1 MANLNLYKSFYDVV
15 RYGSFTKA
23 SKSTNIS
30 QPALSYSIKTLEQ
43 ELNTVLLNRKN
54 GELKLTEE
62 GKILFNNLVIIF
74 DKIDTFENSVKA
86 SNNEYEG
93 TLNIGARG
101 SALETFM
108 TGIINEYH
116 LLYPKVKLNFFMKP
130 SKELYE
136 MFDNGDIDLIIEELP
151 LGNSRFNLDYIVLS
165 HMENCFVT
173 SDKEIV
179 NKINKLKDLE
189 TYPIILPSKSKR
201 RETLEKILDRENVH
215 LENTI
220 SLPNSD
226 LSISLAKEG
235 VGIGYLIKGSIEEEL
250 KNEKLYE
257 IKFEQK
263 FDQLDFALIYTNDYM
278 KNITKEFINIAKKYS
293 HKNTL

>member
-86 SNNEYEG
+86 SNNDFEG

-108 TGIINEYH
+108 TSIINEYH

-151 LGNSRFNLDYIVLS
+151 LGSSRFKLDYIVLS

-179 NKINKLKDLE
+179 NKISKLKDLE
-189 TYPIILPSKSKR
+189 SYPIILPSKSKR
-201 RETLEKILDRENVH
+201 REKLEEVLEKENVT

-250 KNEKLYE
+250 NNEKLYE

-263 FDQLDFALIYTNDYM
+263 FDQLDFALIYTEDYM
-278 KNITKEFINIAKKYS
+278 KNITKEFINIAKKY
-293 HKNTL
+293 KI

>member
-189 TYPIILPSKSKR
+189 SYPVILPSKSKR
-201 RETLEKILDRENVH
+201 RETLEEILDRENVH

-263 FDQLDFALIYTNDYM
+263 FDQLDFALIYTEDYM
-278 KNITKEFINIAKKYS
+278 KNITKEFIEISKKY
-293 HKNTL
+293 KI

>member
-23 SKSTNIS
+23 SKNTNIS
-30 QPALSYSIKTLEQ
+30 QPALSYSIKTLEN

-62 GKILFNNLVIIF
+62 GKILYNNLVIIF

-86 SNNEYEG
+86 SNREYEG

-130 SKELYE
+130 SKELYD

-151 LGNSRFNLDYIVLS
+151 LGNSRFKLDYIILS

-179 NKINKLKDLE
+179 NKIKKLKDLE
-189 TYPIILPSKSKR
+189 SYPVILPSKSKR
-201 RETLEKILDRENVH
+201 RETLEGILKLENVS

-226 LSISLAKEG
+226 LSIALAKEG

-250 KNEKLYE
+250 KNQKLYE

>member
-151 LGNSRFNLDYIVLS
+151 LGNSRFNLEHIVLS

-189 TYPIILPSKSKR
+189 SYPVILPSKSKR
-201 RETLEKILDRENVH
+201 RETLEKILDIENVH

-263 FDQLDFALIYTNDYM
+263 FDQLDFALIYTEDYM
-278 KNITKEFINIAKKYS
+278 KNITKEFIEISKKY
-293 HKNTL
+293 KI

>member
-62 GKILFNNLVIIF
+62 GKILYNNLVIIF

-93 TLNIGARG
+93 ALNIGARG

-189 TYPIILPSKSKR
+189 SYPIILPSKSKR
-201 RETLEKILDRENVH
+201 RETLEEILESENVH

-263 FDQLDFALIYTNDYM
+263 FDQLDFALIYTEDYM
-278 KNITKEFINIAKKYS
+278 KNITKEFIEISKKY
-293 HKNTL
+293 KI

>member
-23 SKSTNIS
+23 SKNTNIS
-30 QPALSYSIKTLEQ
+30 QPALSYSIKTLEN

-62 GKILFNNLVIIF
+62 GKILYNNLVIIF

-86 SNNEYEG
+86 SNREYEG

-130 SKELYE
+130 SKELYD

-151 LGNSRFNLDYIVLS
+151 LGNSRFKLDYIILS

-179 NKINKLKDLE
+179 SKIKKLKDLE
-189 TYPIILPSKSKR
+189 SYPVILPSRSKR
-201 RETLEKILDRENVH
+201 RETLEGILKLENVS

-226 LSISLAKEG
+226 LSIALAKEG

-250 KNEKLYE
+250 KNQKLYE

>member
-151 LGNSRFNLDYIVLS
+151 LGNSRFNLEHIVLS

-189 TYPIILPSKSKR
+189 SYPVILPSRSKR
-201 RETLEKILDRENVH
+201 REKLEEILESENVH

-263 FDQLDFALIYTNDYM
+263 FDQLDFALIYTEDYM
-278 KNITKEFINIAKKYS
+278 KNITKEFIEISKKY
-293 HKNTL
+293 KI